1 MASREISL
9 KEGIISQGKT
19 IKRLKFTKYK
29 KHQKFLVL
37 FLLYLFNSLKTIPLL
52 SFLIIIMSSHNHQK
66 LHSKL
71 SAAGLLITLGIIYG
85 DIGTSP
91 LYVMKSIIG
100 ERIISAE
107 LILGG
112 LSCVFWTLTL
122 QTTLKYVIIILN
134 ADNQGEGGIFS
145 LYSLVKRTK
154 IQWLIVPAIIGGSLL
169 LAEGIITPPISVSS
183 AVEGLLIFKPD
194 IPTIPIVIAILF
206 VLFSIQQFGAKLVGK
221 FFSPTMLIWFSMLGI
236 LGCLQI
242 FQNVEVFNAINPYYA
257 YQLLTSDESGHGFL
271 ILGAVFL
278 CTTGAE
284 SLYSDMGHC
293 GRKNIRVSW
302 IFVKTTLIL
311 NYFGQGAYLL
321 LHQGKTLQELGSSNP
336 NPFYLIMADW
346 FQPIGIVI
354 ATLAAI
360 IASQALIS
368 GSFTL
373 INEAMRLNFWPKVK
387 INYPTDVKGQLYIPS
402 INWLLFIGCVGII
415 LYFKESKEME
425 HAYGL
430 SIILGMMMTTTL
442 LNFYLILK
450 RVKWYFIAPLITLYT
465 TIELSFLYANITK
478 FFDGGYVT
486 LFVAIVMI
494 FIMSTW
500 FLAKKISKSYTK
512 VVKIESYKKV
522 LAELSVDLSIPKY
535 ATHLVYMTNSTRS
548 DEIEEK
554 VMYSILQKRP
564 KRADIYWFIHVN
576 ILGEPYKKEYKVT
589 EIVQDDM
596 YRIDFY
602 LGFREPTKINLMF
615 KEVIKDMVS
624 KGEMDITSRYESLN
638 KNNILGDF
646 KFVLSEKFL
655 SNDSDLTFFENIVM
669 SAYFFLK
676 KFSLSEEKGF
686 GLDSS
691 SVKVEQFPMVIH
703 APEIINM
710 KRIEHCKDK
719 V

>member
-1 MASREISL
+1 
-9 KEGIISQGKT
+9 
-19 IKRLKFTKYK
+19 
-29 KHQKFLVL
+29 
-37 FLLYLFNSLKTIPLL
+37 
-52 SFLIIIMSSHNHQK
+52 MSAHNHS

-71 SAAGLLITLGIIYG
+71 SLGGLLITLGIIYG

-91 LYVMKSIIG
+91 LYVMKAIIG
-100 ERIISAE
+100 ESIISKD

-112 LSCVFWTLTL
+112 LSCIFWTLTL
-122 QTTLKYVIIILN
+122 QTTLKYVIITLS
-134 ADNQGEGGIFS
+134 ADNHGEGGIFS
-145 LYSLVKRTK
+145 LYALVKRTK

-206 VLFSIQQFGAKLVGK
+206 FLFAIQQFGAKIVGK

-236 LGCLQI
+236 LGILQI
-242 FQNVEVFNAINPYYA
+242 SKNIEVFNAINPYYA
-257 YQLLTSDESGHGFL
+257 YKLLTSNASGQGFI

-284 SLYSDMGHC
+284 ALYSDMGHC

-302 IFVKTTLIL
+302 MFVKTTLIL
-311 NYFGQGAYLL
+311 NYFGQGAFLL
-321 LHQGKTLQELGSSNP
+321 LHEGKTLAQFGSSNP
-336 NPFYLIMADW
+336 NPFYLIMDTW
-346 FQPIGIVI
+346 FQPFGIVV

-387 INYPTDVKGQLYIPS
+387 INFPTDVKGQIYIPS
-402 INWLLFIGCVGII
+402 INWLLFLGCVGII
-415 LYFKESKEME
+415 LYFKESKNME

-442 LNFYLILK
+442 LNFYLIMK
-450 RVKWYFIAPLITLYT
+450 RVKLYFIIPIISLYVV
-465 TIELSFLYANITK
+465 IEISFLAANITK
-478 FFDGGYVT
+478 FYDGGYVT
-486 LFVAIVMI
+486 LFVALCMV

-512 VVKIESYKKV
+512 IVKIDDYKKV
-522 LAELSVDLSIPKY
+522 LAELSLDLSIPKY
-535 ATHLVYMTNSTRS
+535 ATHLVYMTNSNRV

-576 ILGEPYKKEYKVT
+576 ILNEPYKKEYRVS
-589 EIVQDDM
+589 EIVKDDM

-615 KEVIKDMVS
+615 KEVIKDMVN
-624 KGEMDITSRYESLN
+624 KGEVDITSRYESLN

-655 SNDSDLTFFENIVM
+655 SNDSDLTFFEKIVM
-669 SAYFFLK
+669 NGYFLMK
-676 KFSLSEEKGF
+676 RFSLSEEKAF

-691 SVKVEQFPMVIH
+691 SVKIEQFPMVLH
-703 APEIINM
+703 APEIIDM
-710 KRIEHCKDK
+710 KRLEDRSYPTN
-719 V
+719 